1 MTTDM
6 DLRVASVDM
15 EEGDFVEVDPL
26 QQQMLKTCR
35 FENMFV

>member
-6 DLRVASVDM
+6 DPGVASVDM

-26 QQQMLKTCR
+26 QQQMLKTFR
-35 FENMFV
+35 FDFVFV